1 MLTVTFGVHG
11 LPASVLATTPR
22 VHAAQTGVTTR
33 SALRVLLPAA
43 AGVAF
48 ASGSLGCNRSLSFPR
63 MRLVFCR
70 ARRDGDLPSDEEMA
84 ESLNAKM
91 PKEVRVAT
99 ERAVKA
105 EATLRRADEQIAN
118 IGIDLEEEDRRAK
131 ELAQQLAILPP
142 LPSDG
147 PPAAFCLLGGRTSVC
162 ESKLLLSLEAMLPP
176 GGLHVLPLEDLR
188 DSTAKEFAAALET
201 SEVVVFCSALC
212 SPSSSLVETG
222 IDARAIEL
230 EACKGLS
237 VLLDDVPETVRRI
250 ILLTDSPAESSA
262 CPMELF
268 FTRAMRERNPN
279 ASPLRF
285 SIVRATISSESDS
298 EMVLA
303 QPVEVSSKMPAM
315 VKDAVSGL
323 RSAYIGGVV
332 RSVQLMMGSQD
343 NEETQQLTSPAATAK
358 ALQFALRRGLD
369 VPELTITGGAPADW
383 DELLLATIGPEIWRL
398 PLEDARRMR
407 SWLKGWVEF
416 NYCRGANQGGAAMKK
431 AGLKTPVEVRLTA
444 KGACIK
450 FVPSGSRT
458 PGAGFDGLLE
468 GGLELLVDD
477 EAPGRPARLRVRR
490 CAYGW
495 RTKPR
500 EGSERAILSRLQR
513 DWKLTQKFRS

>member
-1 MLTVTFGVHG
+1 MLTVSSCVHG
-11 LPASVLATTPR
+11 PPASVLATVPR
-22 VHAAQTGVTTR
+22 VHAAQRGVTTR
-33 SALRVLLPAA
+33 SALGMLMPAA
-43 AGVAF
+43 AGVVF
-48 ASGSLGCNRSLSFPR
+48 ASGSLGCNKSLSFPR
-63 MRLVFCR
+63 VRLVFCR
-70 ARRDGDLPSDEEMA
+70 TRRDGDLPSDEEMA
-84 ESLNAKM
+84 ESLNARM
-91 PKEVRVAT
+91 PEEVRLAT

-131 ELAQQLAILPP
+131 QLAQQLAILPP

-147 PPAAFCLLGGRTSVC
+147 PPAAFCLLGGSASVC
-162 ESKLLLSLEAMLPP
+162 ETQLLFSLESMLPP
-176 GGLHVLPLEDLR
+176 GRLQVLPLEDLR
-188 DSTAKEFAAALET
+188 DSTAKEFAAALEMC
-201 SEVVVFCSALC
+201 EVLVFCSALR

-222 IDARAIEL
+222 VDARAIEL
-230 EACKGLS
+230 DACKGLS
-237 VLLDDVPETVRRI
+237 ALLDDIPETVRRI
-250 ILLTDSPAESSA
+250 VLLTDSLAESST

-268 FTRAMRERNPN
+268 FARAMRERSPN

-285 SIVRATISSESDS
+285 SIVRATIASEGDN

-303 QPVEVSSKMPAM
+303 QPVEVISKMPAM

-323 RSAYIGGVV
+323 RSAYVGGIV

-343 NEETQQLTSPAATAK
+343 NEETQQLTSPGAAAK

-383 DELLLATIGPEIWRL
+383 DELLLAIIGPEIWRM
-398 PLEDARRMR
+398 PVEDARRMR
-407 SWLKGWVEF
+407 SWLHGWVEF

-431 AGLKTPVEVRLTA
+431 AGLKTPVEVRLMA

-468 GGLELLVDD
+468 GGLEILVDD

-495 RTKPR
+495 RAKPR